1 LFSCLCVSIRVS
13 SKKGKIVSRI
23 FRDHFT
29 SFSHFA
35 KILDFSRYFTSICFA
50 RKCEKENAK
59 ILQKIMLKFRKKI
72 MRKFRAIDGSYLK
85 NTKISRKIQNIKK
98 KCKNKTF
105 IKIKE
110 EELSICHNKIQI
122 FFAKKCEISRKK
134 IAKCDRKFFTI
145 FCIFSHFF
153 LKRFVRWKP

>member
-1 LFSCLCVSIRVS
+1 MFSCLCVSIRVS

-50 RKCEKENAK
+50 RKCKIENAK

-134 IAKCDRKFFTI
+134 LRNATANFSQFFA
-145 FCIFSHFF
+145 FFRIFS
-153 LKRFVRWKP
+153 